1 MPFNV
6 NNVDV
11 TVAANVIYGIT
22 VVALTNMTEHP
33 TALIDADVEV
43 CNSYKNFLE
52 ETVLTSTHNH
62 NICSLKRLRNKPRS
76 MLRAQTRKLTRGVFL
91 Y

>member
-11 TVAANVIYGIT
+11 TVAANVVYGIT

-43 CNSYKNFLE
+43 CNSYKPFVTRTNRLE

-62 NICSLKRLRNKPRS
+62 NICSL
-76 MLRAQTRKLTRGVFL
+76 
-91 Y
+91 